1 MRLAF
6 LTSEGC
12 PHAAHLGI
20 AMQLSNIA
28 RDVGEDWS
36 RGRLYLP
43 TQWLGKTPVIG
54 PGVDDA
60 AFEPA
65 IRRVLE
71 LADRYY
77 ASADAGLKY
86 LDPRSRIAV
95 RVARTVYASIGDEVA
110 RAGYRAS
117 AGRAVVPAWRKW
129 RLVLASVATE
139 CAQAPSAK
147 TTPVRS
153 PVGIWDFRPLV

>member
-1 MRLAF
+1 
-6 LTSEGC
+6 
-12 PHAAHLGI
+12 
-20 AMQLSNIA
+20 MQLSNIA
-28 RDVGEDWS
+28 RDAGEDWS

-43 TQWLGKTPVIG
+43 TEWLGNTPVIG
-54 PGVDDA
+54 PGPHDA

-86 LDPRSRIAV
+86 LGPRSRVAV
-95 RVARTVYASIGDEVA
+95 RVARTVYAAIGAEVA
-110 RAGYRAS
+110 RAGHRAS

-129 RLVLASVATE
+129 RLVLASVVTE
-139 CAQAPSAK
+139 CTQTPNA
-147 TTPVRS
+147 TMTPVRS
-153 PVGIWDFRPLV
+153 PVGTWDFRPLM